1 MTGFHFP
8 PITFKAE
15 RTEQSSRVI
24 KVLRAGGHQIV
35 PTCANNCADYFVRR
49 QLFIIEQPPQK
60 IIMKIIVNSGNIG
73 TPVAVELAKAGAQVT
88 LTVRAPKANAELDK
102 LGIRQVTFDINSVES
117 MTSALKGGDAF
128 FSLTPLV
135 ENLVEAGNKAVQ
147 AAKAAGIKKIVRSSA
162 QGAGPGAEIDLG
174 RWHYAVEKA
183 VEDSGIPFTI
193 LRPANFMQNYLNFG
207 TPETIKAQGAFYS
220 PLGDAKVSPVDT
232 RDISS
237 VAAKVLVESGHE
249 GKRYD
254 LTGGESLSNA
264 EIAELFSKA
273 LGRKIS
279 HISIPETAASDA
291 MAKAGTPPW
300 LVHLLTELNA
310 VGKAGYL
317 AAVKPD
323 AEVILKRKPITFAK
337 FIQDHLAVFKS

>member
-1 MTGFHFP
+1 
-8 PITFKAE
+8 
-15 RTEQSSRVI
+15 
-24 KVLRAGGHQIV
+24 
-35 PTCANNCADYFVRR
+35 
-49 QLFIIEQPPQK
+49 
-60 IIMKIIVNSGNIG
+60 MKIIVNSGNIG
-73 TPVAVELAKAGAQVT
+73 TPVAVELAKLDVEVVLA
-88 LTVRAPKANAELDK
+88 VRRPNSNAELDK
-102 LGIRQVTFDINSVES
+102 LGIRQVPFDINSVES
-117 MTSALKGGDAF
+117 MTNALKKGDAF

-135 ENLVEAGNKAVQ
+135 ENLVEAGKKAVQ

-162 QGAGPGAEIDLG
+162 QGAGPEAGIDLG

-207 TPETIKAQGAFYS
+207 TPETIKGQSAFYS

-232 RDISS
+232 RDISA
-237 VAAKVLVESGHE
+237 VAVKVLVESGHE

-254 LTGGESLSNA
+254 LTGGESLSNG

-279 HISIPETAASDA
+279 HISIPESAASDA
-291 MAKAGTPPW
+291 MAKAGTPAW

-323 AEVILKRKPITFAK
+323 VELILKRKPISFAQ
-337 FIQDHLAVFKS
+337 FIQDHLATFKS

>member
-1 MTGFHFP
+1 
-8 PITFKAE
+8 
-15 RTEQSSRVI
+15 
-24 KVLRAGGHQIV
+24 
-35 PTCANNCADYFVRR
+35 
-49 QLFIIEQPPQK
+49 
-60 IIMKIIVNSGNIG
+60 MKIIVNSGNIG

-88 LTVRAPKANAELDK
+88 LTVRAPKPNAEWDK
-102 LGIRQVTFDINSVES
+102 LDIRQVPFDLNRVES
-117 MTSALKGGDAF
+117 MTRALTGGDAF

-135 ENLVEAGNKAVQ
+135 ENLVAAGKNAVQ

-162 QGAGPGAEIDLG
+162 QGAGPDAAIELG

-207 TPETIKAQGAFYS
+207 TPETIKGQSAFYS
-220 PLGDAKVSPVDT
+220 PLGEAKVSPIDT
-232 RDISS
+232 RDISA
-237 VAAKVLVESGHE
+237 VAARVLLESGHA

-264 EIAELFSKA
+264 EIAGLLSQA
-273 LGRKIS
+273 LGRKIT
-279 HISIPETAASDA
+279 HISIPESAASDA

-323 AEVILKRKPITFAK
+323 VELILKRKPIQFAR